1 MNDRQKLMKQIAS
14 LDFAIIELHIFL
26 NTHPDDMTAAQ
37 KMDEYI
43 EKSNKLRAEYE
54 EKYGPI
60 QSTDISSN
68 QWAWIS
74 NPWPWDNEEGE

>member
-26 NTHPDDMTAAQ
+26 NTHPDDVVATQ

-43 EKSNKLRAEYE
+43 EESNKLRAEYE

-60 QSTDISSN
+60 QATDINSN

-74 NPWPWDNEEGE
+74 NPWPWDNEEEE